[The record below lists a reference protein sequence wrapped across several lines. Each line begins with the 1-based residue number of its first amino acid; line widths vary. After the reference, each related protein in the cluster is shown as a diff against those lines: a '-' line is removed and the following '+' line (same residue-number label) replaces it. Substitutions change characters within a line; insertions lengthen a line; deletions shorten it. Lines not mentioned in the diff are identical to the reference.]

1 MSETCAE
8 NSVLASKSEAFSV
21 CPDFEAEYCFGRPDP
36 VIQPG
41 IGGQEP
47 GTEAK
52 PDTWKPGTATTPG
65 SWEPGVVT

>member
-1 MSETCAE
+1 MSETCAG

-21 CPDFEAEYCFGRPDP
+21 CPDFEAGYCFGRPDP
-36 VIQPG
+36 
-41 IGGQEP
+41 GQEP

-52 PDTWKPGTATTPG
+52 PDTWKPGTATEPG